1 MLKDYQKELLIL
13 LEQCELEISN
23 LYKLFAEKFPSH
35 KTLWKSMLEEEINHA
50 AYLNKFSSLAEEG
63 KISFGEKTTKTYT
76 VKAIID
82 DMKTRYQ
89 KAQANQYTL
98 LNALSFSLNL
108 EESIIEKK
116 FYDYFFSNDSDI
128 TTMINKIKK
137 ETFEHRSK
145 IKKSLEKEKN
155 RR

>member
-35 KTLWKSMLEEEINHA
+35 RVLWNGMLEEEINHA
-50 AYLNKFSSLAEEG
+50 AYLKNLFSLADEG
-63 KISFGEKTTKTYT
+63 KISFDEKTTKTYT
-76 VKAIID
+76 VKTVID
-82 DMKTRYQ
+82 DIKTIYQ
-89 KAQANQYTL
+89 KTQANQYTL